1 MRGMKPKACLVVGMG
16 RGLGLSVARRFGQEG
31 YRLGLIARS
40 AASLENYAGALEL
53 DGCTVQA
60 FPADVA
66 RTPQLISAIREAEK
80 ALDPIEVLIYNAYA
94 AQGCRASELSRE
106 ALEQTLQ
113 VNLYGALL
121 AAQLVIPGMLS
132 RRQGTL
138 LFTGDGL
145 ALNPQPDQA
154 ALSIGKAALRALVG
168 ALSKELYR
176 EGIHAA
182 TVTIAGPI
190 RRNTPFDPDLIAEK
204 FWELHTQPAGR
215 WKTEVIYQG

>member
-1 MRGMKPKACLVVGMG
+1 MEPKVCLVVGMG
-16 RGLGLSVARRFGQEG
+16 RGIGLSVARRFGREG
-31 YRLGLIARS
+31 YRLGLVARS
-40 AASLENYAGALEL
+40 ETSLQNYAGALEL
-53 DGCTVQA
+53 DGCMVKT
-60 FPADVA
+60 FPTDVT
-66 RTPQLISAIREAEK
+66 RTQQLISAVRETEK
-80 ALDPIEVLIYNAYA
+80 QLGSIGVLIYNAYA
-94 AQGCRASELSRE
+94 SQGSRASELSLE